1 MIPTQRPV
9 APPSLIDNDP
19 SPSPRTG
26 NPDKDRVTMFEVPL
40 ASKEISLQTLQ
51 RYARTGIPDALRPT
65 YWKLLLGYLPLTPA
79 DWDAFTTR
87 KKGEFEQLLKETCEL
102 DSTGNI
108 VCHSEDERRIDVDI
122 PRTLP
127 TLHFFACDDVDSRNG
142 MPTAFSPTQQSL
154 RRVLYTVTSLNK
166 GLGYVQGMNEL
177 VAHLLIAFAGGKQEN
192 INDMVEA
199 ESMFA
204 FQILLGFLGDNF
216 CRALDFDKDAGVT
229 STIRSYTLL
238 LEHCDP
244 AVYEHLSHYKVHAEF
259 YAFRWIT
266 LLLSQEFQTP
276 DVLCL
281 WDFFFSFGKRL
292 TDALFFTTVA
302 MIIAIREE
310 LMEMNSMSQ
319 LLVTLQHY
327 PEGVQIREIID
338 IANSLIWKYGIEQL
352 ESLRED
358 DRTHEVATSE
368 VEAPLGPSVGQR
380 FGNIFS
386 KALGSLRRQPQ

>member
-1 MIPTQRPV
+1 
-9 APPSLIDNDP
+9 
-19 SPSPRTG
+19 
-26 NPDKDRVTMFEVPL
+26 MFEVPL
-40 ASKEISLQTLQ
+40 SSKEISLQTLQ

-65 YWKLLLGYLPLTPA
+65 YWKLLLGYLPLTPV
-79 DWDAFTTR
+79 DWDTFTAR
-87 KKGEFEQLLKETCEL
+87 KKSEYEQLLKETCEL

-108 VCHSEDERRIDVDI
+108 ICHSEDERRIDVDI

-142 MPTAFSPTQQSL
+142 MPTTFSPTQQSL
-154 RRVLYTVTSLNK
+154 RRVLYTVTTLNK

-192 INDMVEA
+192 INDVVEA

-204 FQILLGFLGDNF
+204 FQILLGHLGDNF

-244 AVYEHLSHYKVHAEF
+244 AVFEHLSHNKVHAEF

-310 LMEMNSMSQ
+310 LLEMNSMSS

-327 PEGVQIREIID
+327 PEEKQIRDIID

-352 ESLRED
+352 EKLRD
-358 DRTHEVATSE
+358 DERASSAEVAEELPESS
-368 VEAPLGPSVGQR
+368 SVGQR
-380 FGNIFS
+380 FGKMFT